1 MSQSVLS
8 PSDAAAFSEVIYR
21 LQAARGG
28 SPLRQEDYEAL
39 APLVQAHGATAVL
52 AAIGD
57 AVTLGYSPLRVGH
70 LSALLEL
77 EDPLLSQVMALYA
90 QEIEPHQRITPKVR
104 ETLICL
110 VDEFPDL
117 AGWREAIGRA
127 VKSNHRRLATV
138 EKILRQ
144 HKETGSWDPP
154 SKSRKR
160 QDASTAKPA
169 RRPAS
174 RETKYDEE
182 ELRRIREEGKKVKW
196 ERPTDLF

>member
-8 PSDAAAFSEVIYR
+8 PSDAAVFGEVIYR

-39 APLVQAHGATAVL
+39 APLVQAHGAPAVL

-57 AVTLGYSPLRVGH
+57 AIALRYSPLRVGH

-77 EDPLLSQVMALYA
+77 EDPLLGQVMALYA
-90 QEIEPHQRITPKVR
+90 QEIEPYQRITPKVR
-104 ETLICL
+104 ETLIGL

-144 HKETGSWDPP
+144 HKETGSWDSP
-154 SKSRKR
+154 SRSRKR
-160 QDASTAKPA
+160 QDATTPKST

-182 ELRRIREEGKKVKW
+182 ELRGVREQEDAGKW
-196 ERPTDLF
+196 ERPADLL

>member
-1 MSQSVLS
+1 MILSALS
-8 PSDAAAFSEVIYR
+8 PSDAAAFGEVVHR

-28 SPLRQEDYEAL
+28 SPPRQEDFEAL
-39 APLVQAHGATAVL
+39 ASLVESHGAPAVL

-57 AVTLGYSPLRVGH
+57 ATVLGYSPLRVGH

-77 EDPLLSQVMALYA
+77 EDPILRQVMGLYA

-104 ETLICL
+104 ETLIGL

-117 AGWREAIGRA
+117 AGWREAVGRA
-127 VKSNHRRLATV
+127 VKSNHRRLASV

-154 SKSRKR
+154 SKSRNR
-160 QDASTAKPA
+160 QDATAPKPA
-169 RRPAS
+169 RRAAS

-182 ELRRIREEGKKVKW
+182 ELRRLREQEVAGKW

>member
-1 MSQSVLS
+1 V
-8 PSDAAAFSEVIYR
+8 AFGDVVQR

-39 APLVQAHGATAVL
+39 TPLVESHGAPAVL
-52 AAIGD
+52 AAIRD
-57 AVTLGYSPLRVGH
+57 AAALGYSPLRVGH

-77 EDPLLSQVMALYA
+77 EDPILRQVMDLYA

-104 ETLICL
+104 ESLIGL

-154 SKSRKR
+154 SKSRNR
-160 QDASTAKPA
+160 QDATTPKPA
-169 RRPAS
+169 RRA
-174 RETKYDEE
+174 ETKYDEE
-182 ELRRIREEGKKVKW
+182 ELHRIREQEAAGKW
-196 ERPTDLF
+196 ERPADLF